1 MRRVLSILTALLLS
15 VCGLAFILDNITDP
29 GLMRS
34 LMERYAPPETTGLPA
49 SEYAPVTEMIDGYI
63 HGEVQTFQHIF
74 TVNGAEYAAFNQK
87 EQRHMADVQQL
98 FRLCDGQLWAI
109 VTIAAVAV
117 IAECR
122 LFSDMRTLRAFR
134 GTLLA
139 ILALVTAL
147 IVLACIDF
155 DGLFR
160 LFHRLAFT
168 NDLWLLDPRTDLLI
182 RLMPLSFF
190 ISYAALIGVLWLAGM
205 AAMLAVTTLL
215 IRKKKTN
222 EGE

>member
-15 VCGLAFILDNITDP
+15 VCGLAFVLDNITDP

-49 SEYAPVTEMIDGYI
+49 AEYAPVTEMIDGYI

-98 FRLCDGQLWAI
+98 FRLCDGQIWAI

-122 LFSDMRTLRAFR
+122 LFSDVRTLRAFR

-155 DGLFR
+155 DSLFR
-160 LFHRLAFT
+160 LFHRVAFT

-182 RLMPLSFF
+182 RLMPLEFF

-205 AAMLAVTTLL
+205 AAMLAATTLL